1 MGYMKHLS
9 MMLSDGDS
17 VEEIA
22 SWIVKV
28 NMERNSHITYS
39 DALTLAEQY
48 KLNYNGE

>member
-22 SWIVKV
+22 SWLVKV
-28 NMERNSHITYS
+28 NMERNSHITYN
-39 DALTLAEQY
+39 DALTIAKQY
-48 KLNYNGE
+48 KLDYNGE